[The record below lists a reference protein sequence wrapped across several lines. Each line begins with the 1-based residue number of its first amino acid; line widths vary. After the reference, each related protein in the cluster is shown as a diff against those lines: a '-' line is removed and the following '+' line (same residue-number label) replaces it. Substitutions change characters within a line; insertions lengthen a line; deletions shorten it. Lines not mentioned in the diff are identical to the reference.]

1 MFIKAFANLIFYSRF
16 AYKKKIKR
24 LLRLIIINFIPLN
37 YIIAVLINKFSSK
50 NKYLLYKIINNF
62 NLIGKGY
69 IRYISTKTR
78 KSIFFSI
85 RKNNQIIKNKFADEV
100 LRNGYCKLKYKLS
113 QKKIIFFFNEIK
125 NKNFY
130 NSQVPSQSSALIN
143 YNYVFNSKEGGNFY
157 CLHPEI
163 SLNSKILKKII
174 YGKKLKEIA
183 DSYCG
188 YKTELY
194 SINTFLSKPSN
205 NNIPHY
211 VQRLHRDYDDVSSLT
226 FFICWT
232 KTSINDGA
240 TLFHKKSHFEDEEK
254 KIISLSGSPGEIY
267 CVDTFGLHSGNL
279 NLKKIRLSTWI
290 RYGRRNCYASLT
302 DSNDYL
308 KSYKEINKN
317 KENFT

>member
-1 MFIKAFANLIFYSRF
+1 MFIKAFSNLIFFSQF
-16 AYKKKIKR
+16 TYKKKIKR

-37 YIIAVLINKFSSK
+37 YLIALLINKFSK
-50 NKYLLYKIINNF
+50 KYLLYKIITNF

-69 IRYISTKTR
+69 IRYIDIKAR

-85 RKNNQIIKNKFADEV
+85 KNNNKIIKNKFADKV
-100 LRNGYCKLKYKLS
+100 IKNGYCKLKYKLS
-113 QKKIIFFFNEIK
+113 QKNVNTFFTEIK
-125 NKNFY
+125 KKNFY
-130 NSQVPSQSSALIN
+130 NSQVPSQSSKLVD
-143 YNYVFNSKEGGNFY
+143 YNYVFSSKEGSNFY

-174 YGKKLKEIA
+174 NNKKLKEIA

-188 YKTELY
+188 YKTQLY
-194 SINTFLSKPSN
+194 SINTFLSKPTN
-205 NNIPHY
+205 NNISHY
-211 VQRLHRDYDDVSSLT
+211 VQRLHRDYDDVSCLT

-240 TLFHKKSHFEDEEK
+240 TLFYKRSHFEENK
-254 KIISLSGSPGEIY
+254 KKLVSLNGSPGDMY
-267 CVDTFGLHSGNL
+267 CVDTFGLHSGNI

-290 RYGRRNCYASLT
+290 RYGKKNCYASLT

-308 KSYKEINKN
+308 KSYKELAVNNKN
-317 KENFT
+317 FI